1 LFVIDFVCV
10 FVIGLFGC
18 FAGVGVFVAPWI
30 SSCLPLVGVIA
41 ILVASALWATGSLVS
56 RSHPLGVD
64 PILGTAM
71 ELLAGGALLL
81 LIGGAN
87 GEWQH
92 LHPAA
97 VTPRVGF
104 AFAWL
109 VVPGTLV
116 AFSAYL
122 YALRTLP
129 TATVATYAYA
139 NPVVAVAIGILLL
152 GEHLHPGAL
161 IAGTI
166 IVAAVALTI
175 TDQTRKHQPG
185 NARQQTISPSSRR
198 WHSLRSRS

>member
-1 LFVIDFVCV
+1 
-10 FVIGLFGC
+10 
-18 FAGVGVFVAPWI
+18 
-30 SSCLPLVGVIA
+30 
-41 ILVASALWATGSLVS
+41 
-56 RSHPLGVD
+56 
-64 PILGTAM
+64 M

-81 LIGGAN
+81 LIGGAH
-87 GEWQH
+87 GEWPH

-97 VTPRVGF
+97 VNLHVAF

-139 NPVVAVAIGILLL
+139 NPVVAVAIGTLLL
-152 GEHLHPGAL
+152 GEHLHPTTL

-175 TDQTRKHQPG
+175 TDQTRK
-185 NARQQTISPSSRR
+185 RQRP
-198 WHSLRSRS
+198 RSRGDLDLPAPGLSCPVGGFLDHATSGGRQ